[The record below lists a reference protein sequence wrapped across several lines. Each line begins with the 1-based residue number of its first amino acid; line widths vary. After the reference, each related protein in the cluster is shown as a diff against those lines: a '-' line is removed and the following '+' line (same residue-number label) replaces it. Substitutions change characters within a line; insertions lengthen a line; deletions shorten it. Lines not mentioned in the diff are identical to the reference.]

1 MGGSWVASLP
11 FQIKHEMEDLV
22 SRALS
27 STRYRR
33 TGEDDTKHLARVR
46 DRMTLQTH
54 ILQNRL
60 GVGVLLSEQNL
71 HFAKLVSDKA
81 YIIESGEM
89 RYEGTIAE
97 LEANAEVR
105 EKYLA
110 V

>member
-1 MGGSWVASLP
+1 MPLLNTAIDPASAEY
-11 FQIKHEMEDLV
+11 KANEAEMAEVIAEFKAAGL
-22 SRALS
+22 
-27 STRYRR
+27 T
-33 TGEDDTKHLARVR
+33 
-46 DRMTLQTH
+46 
-54 ILQNRL
+54 
-60 GVGVLLSEQNL
+60 VLLSEQNL